1 MFYTNKSRLSTNNLN
16 NSNRI
21 KTNMSLTQLVES
33 NQSNQS
39 NQSNNTSRNKNKF
52 NNNNNNNKNNKNKFN
67 NNNNKFYNKPKLI
80 ESEFKI
86 NIEDF
91 PILQET
97 NQNTTQNTTQNTN
110 QNTNYSEKLKSI
122 KVEQENYKTRIS
134 KKPKEYKKKEIQDT
148 IISEYYNPT
157 LSLRILNNRQEYR
170 EELNEILGDISP
182 YWNKTSE
189 DELSLLDEEE
199 VLISDND
206 DEYNNSII
214 EDW

>member
-1 MFYTNKSRLSTNNLN
+1 MFKTKQSQPSTNNLKN
-16 NSNRI
+16 PFRV
-21 KTNMSLTQLVES
+21 KTNMSLTELVE
-33 NQSNQS
+33 S

-52 NNNNNNNKNNKNKFN
+52 NNKNNNNNNKNKFN
-67 NNNNKFYNKPKLI
+67 NNNNNNNKNKFYNKPKVI
-80 ESEFKI
+80 ELEFKI
-86 NIEDF
+86 NMEDF
-91 PILQET
+91 PVLQET
-97 NQNTTQNTTQNTN
+97 TQTTVQTTTQT
-110 QNTNYSEKLKSI
+110 TNYSDKLKSI
-122 KVEQENYKTRIS
+122 KVEQENYKMRIS
-134 KKPKEYKKKEIQDT
+134 KKPKEYKKKELPDT